1 MYLEGSD
8 DPDTSGKM
16 TEFMGPGQVDRTIR
30 QAIQFCWMSL
40 PKAQRTPD
48 EVERQVRRIV
58 ERAIKDFRDD
68 SQAFGL
74 DALPDS

>member
-30 QAIQFCWMSL
+30 QAIQS
-40 PKAQRTPD
+40 PH
-48 EVERQVRRIV
+48 
-58 ERAIKDFRDD
+58 
-68 SQAFGL
+68 SGFGSRL
-74 DALPDS
+74 GS